1 MSVSF
6 MSCIG
11 QNLLEK
17 FTFHSEPLI
26 STANHILY
34 YVSLF
39 QSKLVCLSLKPPN
52 VHQIHSYYT
61 WVFILLSSKT
71 DPALN
76 RATYDF
82 LAIFC

>member
-1 MSVSF
+1 MSLPSL
-6 MSCIG
+6 SCVD
-11 QNLLEK
+11 LMEE
-17 FTFHSEPLI
+17 FTLHTEPLI
-26 STANHILY
+26 STANYILY

-39 QSKLVCLSLKPPN
+39 QSKLVFLSLKPPN

-71 DPALN
+71 HIVLN
-76 RATYDF
+76 YATYNF